1 MKNIHLGV
9 NLSFAMNRYVEP
21 EEWAKIVKEDVGVK
35 YVQFFTDLLDP
46 FFSPS
51 SFRSR
56 MCQRIKE
63 LCGKKSLKIHSVF
76 TGTSPHCFNLL
87 LHPEKEMRKFA
98 LKWYGEVIKMTSQM
112 GSSGFGSFLGAF
124 SQKDL
129 NNKERK
135 KVLTEELIENWHYL
149 ASLAKREGLKFLLF
163 EPMSCKREPPSTI
176 KETKWFYQKLN
187 EHSSLPFKLCLD
199 LGHGRKTSGE
209 TVDDNPYAWL
219 EEFKEDG
226 LTVHLQQTDRIVSRH
241 WPFTKDFNQRGIIKA
256 EKVIDILK
264 NNKGIYL
271 FIEINYPPFEPFDE
285 YIKEDLKKSVE
296 YWKKALKGHL

>member
-87 LHPEKEMRKFA
+87 LHPEKVWRGYKNDF
-98 LKWYGEVIKMTSQM
+98 SN
-112 GSSGFGSFLGAF
+112 GFLWFW
-124 SQKDL
+124 
-129 NNKERK
+129 
-135 KVLTEELIENWHYL
+135 ELFGRFFP
-149 ASLAKREGLKFLLF
+149 KRF
-163 EPMSCKREPPSTI
+163 E
-176 KETKWFYQKLN
+176 Q
-187 EHSSLPFKLCLD
+187 
-199 LGHGRKTSGE
+199 
-209 TVDDNPYAWL
+209 
-219 EEFKEDG
+219 
-226 LTVHLQQTDRIVSRH
+226 
-241 WPFTKDFNQRGIIKA
+241 
-256 EKVIDILK
+256 
-264 NNKGIYL
+264 
-271 FIEINYPPFEPFDE
+271 
-285 YIKEDLKKSVE
+285 
-296 YWKKALKGHL
+296 